1 MEACGTVSW
10 QFSLE
15 VSLEKAKEVRV
26 ELGIISSP
34 RSRPTISPRSIPVQ
48 LRDRLPIPQPSLLP
62 LSRGLSCGCQVL
74 SLTSPLLSRKM
85 TPALRVSPASRKPSF
100 SPQELLVV
108 VVAGWPTV
116 VVDAVR
122 VKAPVAVSTLV
133 GFPPLEVAPLS
144 LPAAKGSTGHHG
156 RSALG
161 GINLRE
167 PKSLSDH

>member
-1 MEACGTVSW
+1 MTD
-10 QFSLE
+10 
-15 VSLEKAKEVRV
+15 
-26 ELGIISSP
+26 
-34 RSRPTISPRSIPVQ
+34 
-48 LRDRLPIPQPSLLP
+48 DRLALIAGAVDDRLTFHHEMTSHALLFISK
-62 LSRGLSCGCQVL
+62 LRSSGCQVL
-74 SLTSPLLSRKM
+74 SITSPLPSRMKRPTTSLAPVSLSLKSFI
-85 TPALRVSPASRKPSF
+85 VSPLWV
-100 SPQELLVV
+100 SPQELLEPWVV
-108 VVAGWPTV
+108 SWPTV